1 MIKEAIIGRQIIR
14 LETVDSTNEH
24 LKRHAELSDE
34 GTVVIADRQ
43 TEGRGRRGRTW
54 IDHPGKSLLF
64 SFLLHPKA
72 DQAQLLLNMMWP
84 AVAVAEA
91 LAEFGTDTFVKWPN
105 DLLIGGRKVGGVLAE
120 TIISGDSARMVIGI
134 GLNLNQTL
142 SDFPQY
148 LTVKAGSVF
157 SQTGQMLGR
166 EEALN
171 SILEQL
177 NAFYLSFQQKGAFFV
192 QQKWMQKCCHIN
204 KTVTVLTAKEPVQ
217 GVFTSIDEQGFALIN
232 NQENAHRITN
242 FSHLLLEEELCS

>member
-24 LKRHAELSDE
+24 LKRHADLSDE

-91 LAEFGTDTFVKWPN
+91 LAKFGTDTFVKWPN

-157 SQTGQMLGR
+157 SH
-166 EEALN
+166 
-171 SILEQL
+171 
-177 NAFYLSFQQKGAFFV
+177 FLSFVSTKRRLFCATKMDAKVLSYKQNRNSTHGERAGAWCFY
-192 QQKWMQKCCHIN
+192 Q
-204 KTVTVLTAKEPVQ
+204 
-217 GVFTSIDEQGFALIN
+217 
-232 NQENAHRITN
+232 HR
-242 FSHLLLEEELCS
+242 